1 MLKLGEELNLIEN
14 IGYFLIERD
23 NVFAPEHPTVAD
35 LLKVREHLCE
45 DGVAVVL
52 EFVVQTAE
60 RCVDCI
66 LWYLTD
72 VTVPTSVVA

>member
-60 RCVDCI
+60 SLFYIRRMI
-66 LWYLTD
+66 LK
-72 VTVPTSVVA
+72 PN